1 MKTSDGFAKLF
12 GCAHLRDR
20 LIIEYYGHG
29 RRQGQSEFGEMNYN
43 KKMEFWFLIIKGMHD
58 VIERVTSHRNRKKTN
73 YKTDLLFNK

>member
-29 RRQGQSEFGEMNYN
+29 RCQGESEFGEMNYN
-43 KKMEFWFLIIKGMHD
+43 KKMVFG
-58 VIERVTSHRNRKKTN
+58 S
-73 YKTDLLFNK
+73 